1 MHRERCPS
9 LADTDRSVLRTVLRT
24 VLRRA
29 LRRALRTPSQLRHER
44 RASPTAVFVPGSG
57 HGTPAA
63 SNYCGNRRCTQASL
77 HLHTPGQ
84 LGLPRVGH
92 IKEGLARGVRLRG
105 GQPPPQN
112 RNNDGTNHQKSRRAA
127 GEPRRPPDGP
137 PNVSSTLRPMSPWSG
152 CTSSERVLKFQVGLR
167 AAATNAGVV
176 GLHRRISGDSPV
188 SAALPD
194 IRFSRSRRQSDFQ
207 NTFVEPAST
216 APAGLDKPVPEI
228 VSLTRTE
235 GVRELADWIGESSR
249 LGRRGLRPNPS
260 FPDGHLESSSS
271 RRGLNG
277 LPTATGFLITRDGEG
292 EGKAR
297 LNGKG
302 HTLAPLVRGWE
313 KLFCRRLCLHAKR
326 KRKPVGDFRYRQAVS
341 NTSAVVRGGFCQTS

>member
-112 RNNDGTNHQKSRRAA
+112 RNNDGTNHQKRRRAA
-127 GEPRRPPDGP
+127 GEPRRPPEGP
-137 PNVSSTLRPMSPWSG
+137 PSVNSTQRPKDSGNRYLKSLVKHGRKASADWPTGLRNPVGW
-152 CTSSERVLKFQVGLR
+152 VDVGLDPTR
-167 AAATNAGVV
+167 PFRTGIWNPAAV
-176 GLHRRISGDSPV
+176 GG
-188 SAALPD
+188 A
-194 IRFSRSRRQSDFQ
+194 
-207 NTFVEPAST
+207 
-216 APAGLDKPVPEI
+216 
-228 VSLTRTE
+228 
-235 GVRELADWIGESSR
+235 
-249 LGRRGLRPNPS
+249 
-260 FPDGHLESSSS
+260 
-271 RRGLNG
+271 
-277 LPTATGFLITRDGEG
+277 
-292 EGKAR
+292 
-297 LNGKG
+297 
-302 HTLAPLVRGWE
+302 
-313 KLFCRRLCLHAKR
+313 
-326 KRKPVGDFRYRQAVS
+326 
-341 NTSAVVRGGFCQTS
+341 